1 MAVIKRDLYFD
12 ELVDFVDGEN
22 LRGVLWRLYTTEFY
36 WFDDIIMDRNR
47 AMDGLKLRH
56 EDKNVGYSVNC
67 SVLEMLIGM
76 AIRCE
81 SDIMHVNG
89 AGDRTIEWFWIMI
102 GNLGLDNP
110 DLESDLHDE
119 IAQKSA
125 EDHIEFVLDQFL
137 NRKYDYYG
145 KNGGL
150 FELKY
155 PRGDLRKADLWQQ
168 LNWWLVENYGYENE

>member
-56 EDKNVGYSVNC
+56 EDKNAGYSVNC

-81 SDIMHVNG
+81 RDIMHVNG

-110 DLESDLHDE
+110 DLDD
-119 IAQKSA
+119 
-125 EDHIEFVLDQFL
+125 
-137 NRKYDYYG
+137 G
-145 KNGGL
+145 
-150 FELKY
+150 FE
-155 PRGDLRKADLWQQ
+155 R
-168 LNWWLVENYGYENE
+168 